1 MPVDLKT
8 HALQYYDTDSV
19 GNWVFNAR
27 GDGSTTFNNT
37 LADNESLTFTCIV
50 DHGGTA
56 HYMSGFEIDGS
67 SVYSSIHWA
76 GGSAPEATDAKANGT
91 SVYTFTIIKRS
102 SGNYKI
108 LGNFTAFE
116 D

>member
-1 MPVDLKT
+1 
-8 HALQYYDTDSV
+8 
-19 GNWVFNAR
+19 
-27 GDGSTTFNNT
+27 
-37 LADNESLTFTCIV
+37 
-50 DHGGTA
+50 
-56 HYMSGFEIDGS
+56 MSGFEIDGS

>member
-1 MPVDLKT
+1 MKT
-8 HALQYYDTDSV
+8 TALNYFDTDSA
-19 GNWVFNAR
+19 GNWTWNAR
-27 GDGSTTFNNT
+27 GDGSTTFNST
-37 LADNESLTFTCIV
+37 LGDNESLTFTNIC

-56 HYMSGFEIDGS
+56 HYMTGFQIDGS
-67 SVYSSIHWA
+67 DVYSSIHWA
-76 GGSAPEATDAKANGT
+76 GGSAPASTDAKANGS

-108 LGNFTAFE
+108 LGNFSAFE